1 MSILLFKSTLNYFL
15 VVLTPEMLKVDK
27 ISLKD
32 TLIKEIEQ
40 SFDQKIAIKEDEIA
54 KLKKEI
60 LNKVEYAKISDK
72 RLNDELSGFL

>member
-1 MSILLFKSTLNYFL
+1 
-15 VVLTPEMLKVDK
+15 MLKVDK